1 LPGVTWPSGFGAS
14 SSIVASEAAV
24 LGRKALPLFTE
35 CWTPA
40 TVARG
45 LSIAAVFVDFVLAK
59 LALVLVVLAVVD
71 PAQARLQLLYRGG
84 CHVKRRRPRRAPCPM
99 VLALLAAALFLLRRR
114 VPILRGTHL
123 FPAGY
128 PALRRGGATVVGFRR
143 GRTQRTR
150 ARPAERHHD
159 TRRADARPYPTW
171 TSRLSPEA
179 CSRSP
184 SSRIYL
190 LGGLP

>member
-1 LPGVTWPSGFGAS
+1 
-14 SSIVASEAAV
+14 
-24 LGRKALPLFTE
+24 
-35 CWTPA
+35 
-40 TVARG
+40 
-45 LSIAAVFVDFVLAK
+45 
-59 LALVLVVLAVVD
+59 
-71 PAQARLQLLYRGG
+71 
-84 CHVKRRRPRRAPCPM
+84 M

-114 VPILRGTHL
+114 VPIRRGTHL
-123 FPAGY
+123 FSAGY

-190 LGGLP
+190 LGGLRNHAKHTPPPRPRRRAPNATPPCRLQI

>member
-1 LPGVTWPSGFGAS
+1 LPGVTWPSGFEAS

-45 LSIAAVFVDFVLAK
+45 LYIAAVFVDFVLAK
-59 LALVLVVLAVVD
+59 LALVFVVLAVVA
-71 PAQARLQLLYRGG
+71 PAQACLQLLYWGG
-84 CHVKRRRPRRAPCPM
+84 CHVKRRRPRRALCPTI
-99 VLALLAAALFLLRRR
+99 LFLLRPR
-114 VPILRGTHL
+114 VPIRRGTHL
-123 FPAGY
+123 FSAGY
-128 PALRRGGATVVGFRR
+128 PALHHGGATVVGFHR
-143 GRTQRTR
+143 GRTQRIR

-159 TRRADARPYPTW
+159 TRRVDARPYPTW